1 MDVKHEWKKYVQNSG
16 FWSGFSPDPHRPF
29 GDFENPL
36 GQHAVPSGLRSGLR
50 SALRASLR
58 PPLRPSGPADWP
70 RPNTPCLPVKHA
82 KLQLITSNLPLITPK
97 NQIIWHLP
105 KKWAV
110 DFTINVIYQV
120 SLKYSI
126 ILKQTCTVKV
136 YKTTHYIKMENK
148 ILFLMQ
154 HLYRWLDNIKRQPSS
169 LISLCV
175 KIKFWWVFKVS

>member
-1 MDVKHEWKKYVQNSG
+1 MIKWQA
-16 FWSGFSPDPHRPF
+16 WSVGPRP
-29 GDFENPL
+29 
-36 GQHAVPSGLRSGLR
+36 VR
-50 SALRASLR
+50 RARGPERR
-58 PPLRPSGPADWP
+58 PEGPADWP

-97 NQIIWHLP
+97 NQINWHLP

-126 ILKQTCTVKV
+126 ILKQTCTVKI

-154 HLYRWLDNIKRQPSS
+154 HLYRWLDNIKIQKK
-169 LISLCV
+169 LKFFIISLSTSIV
-175 KIKFWWVFKVS
+175 NFISVLK